1 MLDERPGLRRVIARG
16 RTVPGDSPR
25 SPSGARF
32 DVRLLPLAI
41 DERRDVTGRD
51 CRGLLIRT
59 VAGAPRAACAP
70 KGRTVRSS
78 QRAHHLPWMLA
89 GAAGYDP
96 LSPQPLSHRNSLIS
110 RRRRTV
116 QDVSTH
122 PCVTAQVTPYVTC
135 VTPPIPALIYPRKR
149 PTSTG
154 RGIHPL
160 PALGADNVSRP
171 TATAARTRGRLAR
184 LPAQSIADR
193 RNWTELSTTSRSL
206 IVLAPLCMPSTSGS
220 YEWQH

>member
-96 LSPQPLSHRNSLIS
+96 LSPQPLSSRNSLILH
-110 RRRRTV
+110 RRRTA
-116 QDVSTH
+116 QNLSTH

-135 VTPPIPALIYPRKR
+135 VTPPSPHQSPQANA
-149 PTSTG
+149 
-154 RGIHPL
+154 PL
-160 PALGADNVSRP
+160 PPREYPGRQARLLREPPVR
-171 TATAARTRGRLAR
+171 AARLR
-184 LPAQSIADR
+184 AQSLADR
-193 RNWTELSTTSRSL
+193 CEPRRFRQIRLKRFNVDNS
-206 IVLAPLCMPSTSGS
+206 A
-220 YEWQH
+220 